1 MSHQSHKK
9 NVGIHSNLSGRL
21 HQLTIEEKIYVSQE
35 EIAEARKDLENLRK
49 TNEGTCDDYKV
60 TAQPCTRTI
69 KIKALADILFA
80 SPGLPEGSRIA
91 S

>member
-1 MSHQSHKK
+1 M
-9 NVGIHSNLSGRL
+9 GIHSNLSGRL

-35 EIAEARKDLENLRK
+35 EIAEARKDLENHRK

-80 SPGLPEGSRIA
+80 FPGLPEGSRIA
-91 S
+91 SSRDQES